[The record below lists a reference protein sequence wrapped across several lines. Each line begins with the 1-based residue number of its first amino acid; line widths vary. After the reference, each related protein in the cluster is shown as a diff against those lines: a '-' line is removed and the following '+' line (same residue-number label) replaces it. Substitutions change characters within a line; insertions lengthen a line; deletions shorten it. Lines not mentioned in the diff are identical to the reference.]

1 MYYITTPTT
10 LCVPYQNM
18 THRTQINLLFTL
30 KCYNIHVHVYFFNSA
45 PEYYVVKHKIQ
56 FHCNHLLYIHQI
68 YRSIWH
74 RIWQV
79 RRPPFS
85 SVQVS
90 PKYSNNASLSALR
103 IPCILIINWIYT
115 KIIMWNQGT
124 NWVLLGWFGRGPRF
138 RYTGN
143 I

>member
-30 KCYNIHVHVYFFNSA
+30 KCYNIHVHVYFFILLQNTMWLNTKDSFIA
-45 PEYYVVKHKIQ
+45 TT
-56 FHCNHLLYIHQI
+56 FFLYIHQI

-103 IPCILIINWIYT
+103 IPCIFNNKLNIHKNNNE
-115 KIIMWNQGT
+115 KSGNKLSSSGM
-124 NWVLLGWFGRGPRF
+124 VREGP
-138 RYTGN
+138 
-143 I
+143 